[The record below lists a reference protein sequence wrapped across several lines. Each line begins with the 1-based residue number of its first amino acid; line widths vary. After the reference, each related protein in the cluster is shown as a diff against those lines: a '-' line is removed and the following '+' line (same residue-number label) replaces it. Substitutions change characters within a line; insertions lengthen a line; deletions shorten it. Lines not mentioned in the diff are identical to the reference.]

1 MIKSLPVAYR
11 LDAAAIVDTVNNP
24 PSRTPASIR
33 DVAKLARV
41 SHQTVSRV
49 MNDHPNVRPET
60 RQRVLD
66 AVVAL
71 DFQPNRAARALAT
84 SRSYSVGVLMTASPA
99 YYGPSSIMSAVEDAA
114 RDSGYSLLLASPRD
128 MDTSQFGA
136 ALNHLIGQGVEGIVV
151 IAPQIRAV
159 EATTSLRKPVPVA
172 MIQCDSGDPG
182 LSVDNEIGG
191 ALAARHLW
199 DLGHRHLAL
208 ISGPLDWSESGARR
222 RGFERV
228 LEEKATVPAAIVQGD
243 WSADSGYRAFRAI
256 ADSGSTG
263 VFCANDQM
271 ALGFIHAARDNGLD
285 VPSSVSVVGFD
296 DVPEAAHYLPPLT
309 TVHQDFDV
317 VGRRAVDRVL
327 SALGHDKD
335 GSTDSR
341 DPLRPRLIVRAST
354 AAPARD
360 PQRRAA
366 DGA

>member
-1 MIKSLPVAYR
+1 MSSSGSAR
-11 LDAAAIVDTVNNP
+11 TAIVDVVNNP
-24 PSRTPASIR
+24 PSHTPASIR

-60 RQRVLD
+60 RRRVLD

-99 YYGPSSIMSAVEDAA
+99 YYGPSSIMGAVEDAA

-128 MDTSQFGA
+128 MDTSQFSA

-151 IAPQIRAV
+151 IAPQTKAV
-159 EATTSLRKPVPVA
+159 EATASLRKPVPVA

-191 ALAARHLW
+191 EIAARHLW
-199 DLGHRHLAL
+199 DLGHRRMGL
-208 ISGPLDWSESGARR
+208 ILGPEGWSESGARR

-228 LEEKATVPAAIVQGD
+228 LREKASAPAVITQGD
-243 WSADSGYRAFRAI
+243 WSADSGYRAFPVI
-256 ADSGSTG
+256 VESGCTS
-263 VFCANDQM
+263 VFCANDQV

-285 VPSSVSVVGFD
+285 VPGAVSVVGFD

-327 SALGHDKD
+327 SALGHAKD
-335 GSTDSR
+335 GSSGSR

-354 AAPARD
+354 AAPSRHPGHRIGD
-360 PQRRAA
+360 RT
-366 DGA
+366 